1 MLVTAIPMALRHL
14 AASWSAVDRDRRFAT
29 VLLGGVVLLLCELR
43 FEHREVLGETWRS
56 WIPLIYAAVTLLG
69 GLVALLRWD
78 GKGRRVLAML
88 FGAGI
93 VVGLLG
99 FWFHTDGHLVTG
111 LRNVLLAWRV
121 PLGQDGG
128 IKMGSQPPALAP
140 LAFCGLGTL
149 GLLVC
154 AAPAAKVSTASE

>member
-1 MLVTAIPMALRHL
+1 MALRHL
-14 AASWSAVDRDRRFAT
+14 VASWSAVDRDRRFAT

-140 LAFCGLGTL
+140 LAFCGLGFL

-154 AAPAAKVSTASE
+154 AAPAAKRSAASD

>member
-1 MLVTAIPMALRHL
+1 MAIKRL
-14 AASWSAVDRDRRFAT
+14 AMSWSAIDRDRRISAA
-29 VLLGGVVLLLCELR
+29 LLGGVALLLFELR

-56 WIPLIYAAVTLLG
+56 WIPLIYSAVTLLA

-78 GKGRRVLAML
+78 AGGRRFLALL

-93 VVGLLG
+93 AVGLLG
-99 FWFHTDGHLVTG
+99 FWFHTDGHLLAGVRG
-111 LRNVLLAWRV
+111 VLGAWRV

-128 IKMGSQPPALAP
+128 IKVGSKPPALAP

-149 GLLVC
+149 GLLICLPGTNGSVG
-154 AAPAAKVSTASE
+154 APK